1 MPLIAAVTAREPV
14 RRILRHLGEPALPPP
29 ISPARSPPEEQALDW
44 DQTSGAASSGCDPSF
59 EPPPEF
65 QFDQT
70 VVGNRCAAN
79 KPRRLARR
87 ARRSPLAP
95 APVRPHPKAVVDASG
110 RRTVAVRSPKW
121 PPRRLIR
128 STQVVDKSTPRG
140 HPPVPMG
147 GRTH

>member
-1 MPLIAAVTAREPV
+1 MPLDGPAPPAPPSAQTPAEAAPKPASPAAYLWAVLLARIYAMLPLICPPCGSPMPLIAAVTAREPV

-70 VVGNRCAAN
+70 V
-79 KPRRLARR
+79 
-87 ARRSPLAP
+87 S
-95 APVRPHPKAVVDASG
+95 
-110 RRTVAVRSPKW
+110 
-121 PPRRLIR
+121 
-128 STQVVDKSTPRG
+128 
-140 HPPVPMG
+140 
-147 GRTH
+147 